1 MSTIKK
7 RKLILFAIVALLV
20 LVLDQYTKYLSVIYL
35 KGKESI
41 NLISGVLEL
50 QYLENRG
57 AAFGLFQGQK
67 ILILLA
73 GVVFLIAVMICIV
86 KLPEE
91 KKYNTLYIIAG
102 TMTAGAL
109 GNMID
114 RIRLDYVIDFIYFSL
129 IDFPIFNVAD
139 IAVTTSVI
147 VLVFYIL
154 FIYKEDDF
162 EFLNFKRKKNG
173 DTK

>member
-7 RKLILFAIVALLV
+7 RKLILFTIVALLV
-20 LVLDQYTKYLSVIYL
+20 LALDQYTKYLAVLYL

-67 ILILLA
+67 VLLLLA
-73 GVVFLIAVMICIV
+73 GIIFLIAVIICIV
-86 KLPEE
+86 KLPKE
-91 KKYNTLYIIAG
+91 KKYNALYIIAG